1 MSDEMMAETV
11 AVTLARM
18 EGTLNNVNDR
28 LGGVIARVDRHETLL
43 GTLQLS
49 VQRLDLNAT
58 SSAATVIATA
68 SALKDAKEA
77 QEATSRAE
85 AAKTEQA
92 WSPITRLFAILTAI
106 GGLASVALTIYVATH
121 PHG

>member
-1 MSDEMMAETV
+1 MPEPESEMV

-28 LGGVIARVDRHETLL
+28 LGGVIVRVDRHETVL
-43 GTLQLS
+43 GELQLS

-85 AAKTEQA
+85 VAKTEQA
-92 WSPITRLFAILTAI
+92 WSPITRLFAVLAAI
-106 GGLASVALTIYVATH
+106 GTVASGVLSFYLIFK
-121 PHG
+121 P